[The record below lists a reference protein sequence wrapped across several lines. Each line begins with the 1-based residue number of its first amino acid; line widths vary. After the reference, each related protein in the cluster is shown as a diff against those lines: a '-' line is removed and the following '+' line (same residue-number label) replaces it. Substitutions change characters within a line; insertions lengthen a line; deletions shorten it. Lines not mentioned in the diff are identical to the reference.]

1 MYLYIHIY
9 IYIYMPLKTGVITN
23 LHKLT
28 YLGCSTVYG
37 FPFSSISYFFCA
49 LRVPAEVFFCGPKV
63 VLQL

>member
-1 MYLYIHIY
+1 MT
-9 IYIYMPLKTGVITN
+9 LKTGVITN

-37 FPFSSISYFFCA
+37 FPFSSISYFFFA
-49 LRVPAEVFFCGPKV
+49 LRVPADFFFCGPKV